1 MEGNPALCSQT
12 AMAIFSRTFHVR
24 WGDMDFNAHM
34 RNTAYLDTA
43 VDVRLMYFAEN
54 GFPSSE
60 FERLRLGPVVRKDEL
75 EYFREFRLLEPV
87 TVTFE
92 LAGINAD
99 ASRFRFRNDFL
110 RPDGTLA
117 ARLTTTGGWLDL
129 AQRRLVPPPDS
140 LAAILNALS
149 RTENFEEMAPLQ
161 KR

>member
-1 MEGNPALCSQT
+1 
-12 AMAIFSRTFHVR
+12 MATFSRTFHVR

-87 TVTFE
+87 TVTLE
-92 LAGINAD
+92 IAGISPD
-99 ASRFRFRNDFL
+99 GSRFRLRNDFF
-110 RPDGTLA
+110 RPDGVLG

-129 AQRRLVPPPDS
+129 AQRKLVVPPE
-140 LAAILNALS
+140 AIGAMLSALP
-149 RTENFEEMAPLQ
+149 RTEDFEELPPLQ

>member
-1 MEGNPALCSQT
+1 MPSAP
-12 AMAIFSRTFHVR
+12 FSRTFHVR

-60 FERLRLGPVVRKDEL
+60 FERLRLGPVVRRDEL
-75 EYFREFRLLEPV
+75 EYYREFPLLDPV
-87 TVTFE
+87 RITRE
-92 LAGINAD
+92 LAGISPD
-99 ASRFRFRNDFL
+99 GSRFRLRNDFL

-117 ARLTTTGGWLDL
+117 ARLTSTGGCLDL
-129 AQRRLVPPPDS
+129 AQRRLVVPPEA
-140 LAAILNALS
+140 LAASLNALA
-149 RTENFEEMAPLQ
+149 RAEDFEEMAPIQ

>member
-1 MEGNPALCSQT
+1 
-12 AMAIFSRTFHVR
+12 MAPFSRTFHVR

-87 TVTFE
+87 TVTLE
-92 LAGINAD
+92 IAGISPD
-99 ASRFRFRNDFL
+99 GSRFHLRNDFL
-110 RPDGTLA
+110 RPDGFLA

-129 AQRRLVPPPDS
+129 AQRKLVVPPE
-140 LAAILNALS
+140 AIAKMLSALQ
-149 RTENFEEMAPLQ
+149 RTEDFEEMAPLQ

>member
-1 MEGNPALCSQT
+1 MPST
-12 AMAIFSRTFHVR
+12 PFSRTFHVR

-60 FERLRLGPVVRKDEL
+60 FERLRLGPVVRRDEL
-75 EYFREFRLLEPV
+75 EYYREFHLLDPV
-87 TVTFE
+87 TITLE
-92 LAGINAD
+92 LAGISPD
-99 ASRFRFRNDFL
+99 GSRFRLRNDFL
-110 RPDGTLA
+110 RQDGTLA

-129 AQRRLVPPPDS
+129 AQRRLVVPPEV
-140 LAAILNALS
+140 LADLLKALP
-149 RTENFEEMAPLQ
+149 RTEDYEDLAPLQ